1 MPTCRGIF
9 VLKMRLELWTDLRA
23 ISVFELMQNEMD
35 AGAVGIAVGYRGQNL
50 QAAITTEPLFMCKFK
65 VYYLFSNIS

>member
-9 VLKMRLELWTDLRA
+9 VLKMRLESWTDLRA

-35 AGAVGIAVGYRGQNL
+35 ASVVDVAIGYRG
-50 QAAITTEPLFMCKFK
+50 
-65 VYYLFSNIS
+65 

>member
-1 MPTCRGIF
+1 
-9 VLKMRLELWTDLRA
+9 
-23 ISVFELMQNEMD
+23 MQNEMD

-65 VYYLFSNIS
+65 LYYLFSTIS

>member
-35 AGAVGIAVGYRGQNL
+35 AGAVGIGYRGQNL

-65 VYYLFSNIS
+65 LYYLFSTIS